1 MVLVDTVASYGLSG
15 KEAETRLESIGITV
29 NKNVIPDDTRGPLD
43 PSGIRIG
50 VPAITTRG
58 MKEKETRLIARA
70 IGRMLQV
77 SADDEGYGRLVT
89 VLRKEIRQLCRQFP
103 LYR

>member
-1 MVLVDTVASYGLSG
+1 
-15 KEAETRLESIGITV
+15 V

-70 IGRMLQV
+70 IGRMLQISV
-77 SADDEGYGRLVT
+77 DDEGYTIGSGAAQGNSSGMQT
-89 VLRKEIRQLCRQFP
+89 VSFVSVALIYGDEKNTECASFYNWFAIEKSG
-103 LYR
+103 